1 MRQFDSLFFMGC
13 CIEISESQTLNC
25 VIICLVKRVEIV
37 NIGLAVRNK
46 SFFYFYFYFFIIII
60 FLNGNDNMLCFIIII
75 IFFGCDHTN
84 TNE

>member
-13 CIEISESQTLNC
+13 YIEISESQTLNC

-46 SFFYFYFYFFIIII
+46 SFFIYFYLLLLLLLF
-60 FLNGNDNMLCFIIII
+60 
-75 IFFGCDHTN
+75 
-84 TNE
+84 